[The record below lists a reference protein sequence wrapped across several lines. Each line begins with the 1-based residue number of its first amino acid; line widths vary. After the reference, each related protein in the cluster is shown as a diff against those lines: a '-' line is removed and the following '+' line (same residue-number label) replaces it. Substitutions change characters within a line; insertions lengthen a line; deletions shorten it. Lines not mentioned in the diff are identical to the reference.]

1 MTAIGSKGPSQGPL
15 PPAKGIVEQSSTAP
29 HAIDSRMTPADASS
43 APSSGASRD
52 ASSATRIPPFL
63 RKLQRSQQIG
73 LVTVIAVLLIALSV
87 LAGSHVDNATGA
99 TINNFWNSHT
109 LIQTATDASF
119 VAIMA
124 VGATIV
130 IISGGIDLSVGSVY
144 ALSGVAMGLILR
156 VAAPGGGVGAVL
168 LAFVVCVAVGI
179 VAGALNG
186 AMVVGLRVHPFII
199 TLGTMWILRG
209 IAFVASK
216 AESILLPESLT
227 HFAKSPLGLGAALYP
242 VPMLFML
249 IVSALGAVYLQRTV
263 MGRHVFALG
272 GNAEASRF
280 SGLRLGR
287 IQVGV
292 YVLAGLTAGLSAF
305 LGSGFYGSVSCG
317 DATGYE
323 LYVIASAV
331 VGGARLSGGRGSAIN
346 AMLGAVL
353 IVLIRQS
360 IRTLHLDQNYEWI
373 IIGCAIVI
381 AVVLDQASA
390 RFAARRLA
398 QGDV

>member
-1 MTAIGSKGPSQGPL
+1 VRPPRFGSSFDAATAADEDRSGTIREIQGSRGTL
-15 PPAKGIVEQSSTAP
+15 PRAMIV
-29 HAIDSRMTPADASS
+29 
-43 APSSGASRD
+43 
-52 ASSATRIPPFL
+52 L
-63 RKLQRSQQIG
+63 RRLLRSQQAG
-73 LVTVIAVLLIALSV
+73 LLVIIAVLMTALAIA
-87 LAGSHVDNATGA
+87 AGSHVDESTGA
-99 TINNFWNSHT
+99 TVNNFLNSYT

-119 VAIMA
+119 IAIMA
-124 VGATIV
+124 VGATVV

-144 ALSGVAMGLILR
+144 ALAGVVMGLALR
-156 VAAPGGGVGAVL
+156 NGAGGAGAVWL
-168 LAFVVCVAVGI
+168 GLFICVAIGV
-179 VAGALNG
+179 VAGAVNG

-199 TLGTMWILRG
+199 TLGSMWILRG
-209 IAFVASK
+209 IAFVSSK
-216 AESILLPESLT
+216 AESIILPESLT

-242 VPMLFML
+242 VPMLGML
-249 IVSALGAVYLQRTV
+249 AVAALGALYLGRTV
-263 MGRHVFALG
+263 MGRHVFAVG
-272 GNAEASRF
+272 GNPEASRY

-287 IQVGV
+287 IQIGV
-292 YVLAGLTAGLSAF
+292 FVLAGATAGLAAF
-305 LGSGFYGSVSCG
+305 LGASFYGSVSCG

-373 IIGCAIVI
+373 IIGCAIVV

-390 RFAARRLA
+390 RFAARRLSA
-398 QGDV
+398 GEK

>member
-1 MTAIGSKGPSQGPL
+1 M
-15 PPAKGIVEQSSTAP
+15 PA
-29 HAIDSRMTPADASS
+29 
-43 APSSGASRD
+43 
-52 ASSATRIPPFL
+52 L
-63 RKLQRSQQIG
+63 RRLLRSQQVG
-73 LVTVIAVLLIALSV
+73 LVLIIFALIAALSL
-87 LAGSHVDNATGA
+87 LAGSHVDESKGR
-99 TINNFWNSHT
+99 TINNFFNSHT

-124 VGATIV
+124 VGATVV

-144 ALSGVAMGLILR
+144 ALAGVAMGLLLR
-156 VAAPGGGVGAVL
+156 GGDPSGGGAGTVL
-168 LAFVVCVAVGI
+168 LGLLVTVAVG
-179 VAGALNG
+179 VGAGALNG
-186 AMVVGLRVHPFII
+186 LMVVGLGVHPFII
-199 TLGTMWILRG
+199 TLGSMWILRG
-209 IAFVASK
+209 IAFVTSK
-216 AESILLPESLT
+216 AESILLPEALT
-227 HFAKSPLGLGAALYP
+227 RFAKAPLGLGNALYP
-242 VPMLFML
+242 VPMLAML
-249 IVSALGAVYLQRTV
+249 LVAILGAVYLERTV
-263 MGRHVFALG
+263 MGRHVFAVG

-287 IQVGV
+287 IQIGV
-292 YVLAGLTAGLSAF
+292 YVLAGLCAGLSAF
-305 LGSGFYGSVSCG
+305 LGASFYGSVSCG

-373 IIGCAIVI
+373 IIGCAIVL
-381 AVVLDQASA
+381 AVVLDQAST

-398 QGDV
+398 AGGR

>member
-1 MTAIGSKGPSQGPL
+1 M
-15 PPAKGIVEQSSTAP
+15 
-29 HAIDSRMTPADASS
+29 
-43 APSSGASRD
+43 
-52 ASSATRIPPFL
+52 
-63 RKLQRSQQIG
+63 RKLLASEQAG
-73 LVTVIAVLLIALSV
+73 LVLVILILGILLTA
-87 LAGSHVDNATGA
+87 LAGSHVDRLTGA
-99 TINNFWNSHT
+99 EVNNFFNSYT

-119 VAIMA
+119 FAVMA

-130 IISGGIDLSVGSVY
+130 IISGGIDLSVGSIY
-144 ALSGVAMGLILR
+144 ALAGVTAALVLRALGPMGPVTTFAMGL
-156 VAAPGGGVGAVL
+156 GVSLAIGIICGAM
-168 LAFVVCVAVGI
+168 
-179 VAGALNG
+179 NG
-186 AMVVGLRVHPFII
+186 LMVVGLRVHPFVI

-209 IAFVASK
+209 IAFVSSK
-216 AESILLPESLT
+216 GDSITLPDSMI

-242 VPMLFML
+242 VPMLCML
-249 IVSALGAVYLQRTV
+249 IIAALGATYLHRTV

-287 IQVGV
+287 IQIGV
-292 YVLAGLTAGLSAF
+292 YVLAGLTAGLAAF
-305 LGSGFYGSVSCG
+305 LGSGFYGSVSCV

-398 QGDV
+398 QGEE